1 MILIFGTKRK
11 FKNLGTLE
19 NCHCSRCNNTSD
31 WNFMEYRDWF
41 TLFWIPVFPISARK
55 EYLECPICRQIYDV
69 PKNQLFEFNR
79 FKEIKKVFKGLS
91 IDKLKKWG
99 NIGM

>member
-1 MILIFGTKRK
+1 LKKKINKVSHFFYRSGRSFTRKLGSEVSKMILIFGTKRK

-41 TLFWIPVFPISARK
+41 TLFWIPVFPISGRK
-55 EYLECPICRQIYDV
+55 EYLECPICHQAYEV
-69 PKNQLFEFNR
+69 PKN
-79 FKEIKKVFKGLS
+79 
-91 IDKLKKWG
+91 
-99 NIGM
+99 

>member
-1 MILIFGTKRK
+1 LSKNVKIKGEASRMILIFGTKRK

-55 EYLECPICRQIYDV
+55 EYLECPICHQAYDV
-69 PKNQLFEFNR
+69 PKD
-79 FKEIKKVFKGLS
+79 I
-91 IDKLKKWG
+91 
-99 NIGM
+99 

>member
-11 FKNLGTLE
+11 FKNLGALE

-41 TLFWIPVFPISARK
+41 TLFWIPVFPISGRK
-55 EYLECPICRQIYDV
+55 EYLECPICHQAYEV
-69 PKNQLFEFNR
+69 PKDQLFE
-79 FKEIKKVFKGLS
+79 LMS
-91 IDKLKKWG
+91 IRRYFFG
-99 NIGM
+99 FYTISR